1 MSGKSDFMKLAI
13 MVLFGTLAVVTL
25 FGLVG
30 AAILFEIV
38 KEDMEKFI

>member
-1 MSGKSDFMKLAI
+1 MKLAI